1 MIHTFSRNVVIFL
14 AIVAVTAVA
23 AVSQTVWAPQHIDV
37 KGDLNV
43 VYFTSGDKGWVAGDE
58 GYLAQTRDG
67 GQTWTTF
74 ALNTTENVNEIY
86 FRNEDNG
93 YLVAGKK
100 MFITHD
106 GGRSWQDI
114 RPYHTGA
121 FGSGEPEFNSIR
133 FTDKKRG
140 YIVGSVVKGD
150 NVVDSLLYRTEDGG
164 DTWQRVS
171 LPVRNELIHLVF
183 RGNSK
188 GWIVGSGG
196 LILATTDDGLT
207 WNKQQTGV
215 SSTLYNVD
223 FRDDD
228 NGYAV
233 GEKGTILRTENGGG
247 TWLKTDSGVS
257 GTLLRVDFADSKNGW
272 IVGRGGVILR
282 SGDKGVTW
290 LRQDSG
296 TTSNLFGLFM
306 DKKYGWAVGQNGL
319 ILKYQK

>member
-23 AVSQTVWAPQHIDV
+23 AISQSVWTPQHIDV

-106 GGRSWQDI
+106 AGRSWQDI
-114 RPYHTGA
+114 RPYHTDA

-150 NVVDSLLYRTEDGG
+150 NVIDSLLYRTEDGG